1 MDKSK
6 LAMSA
11 AFTDR
16 LLKILQLFMLALI
29 IVSAVFIL
37 LTFIL
42 GKKAVSDPSV
52 LTLAGID
59 IRFDKVN
66 GAYLDEFLLKISVM
80 ASQMMKILTFG
91 VIWLALRVMRRIL
104 APIKAGSP
112 LTERVGSDVRKLALA
127 VLIGGALTE
136 GRLKLES
143 VLGLLTYNLA
153 VLLRDPSA
161 STVSV
166 NDSVDLWFAIAALM
180 LFFLSF
186 VLQYAVRAR
195 EPDGQA
201 HTDRAE
207 D

>member
-112 LTERVGSDVRKLALA
+112 LT
-127 VLIGGALTE
+127 
-136 GRLKLES
+136 
-143 VLGLLTYNLA
+143 
-153 VLLRDPSA
+153 
-161 STVSV
+161 
-166 NDSVDLWFAIAALM
+166 
-180 LFFLSF
+180 
-186 VLQYAVRAR
+186 
-195 EPDGQA
+195 
-201 HTDRAE
+201 
-207 D
+207 

>member
-66 GAYLDEFLLKISVM
+66 GAYLDEFLLKISV
-80 ASQMMKILTFG
+80 MKILTFG